1 MCAEVYEVKMKKTY
15 SIIFASLLLLFLAI
29 PAMAQD
35 NTFYDDGFSVTD
47 NTFNPNRALD
57 SLKTKHVK
65 VPKGLYLW
73 TIDDHFGDR
82 TTAAPDTAQHLF
94 MNSIFTT
101 GRYGEYNTTGNLG
114 APRIARI
121 ATDRDYTSFGFTDV
135 LSYFITPPTALRF
148 TNTLSPI
155 TNLSFNSCG
164 DRTNGEDHLKA
175 LFAANINREAGF
187 GFKFDYAYGRGY
199 YQNQSTALFD
209 YTMWGS
215 YIGQRYNAHVIFSF
229 DHLKVTENGGITND
243 EYITHPEATS
253 ETYSENEI
261 PVVLSSNWNR
271 TNAFHATLAHRYNV
285 GFYRKVPMTEQEIE
299 ARRFAIKAQK
309 EKEAAEAA
317 AEAEKMLAGATGN
330 TGAPKQ
336 SKRLS
341 GRPDDAMIVGDLN
354 NDSLRTALKKAA
366 EERRKLLMDSL
377 MAKKDSVAIDTSWT
391 KEEYVP
397 VTSFIHNLQFD
408 DNWHTYI
415 AYQSPTNFYQNK
427 YSVPVDFARKD
438 SINDKTDYFNLRN
451 TFAIGLLEGFNKYV
465 PMGAKVFIA
474 HNIANY
480 RLAED
485 SLTRYSNNVE
495 NTFSVGGQL
504 IKTLGNTLHYKVLGE
519 VWLAGKQVGDVKIDG
534 EGDIRVPILKDSVVL
549 NLKAFYHLT
558 TPAYFQRHYH
568 SKHFWWDHDGL
579 NKQMHTHVEGSL
591 AYTKTRTSLRF
602 AYDNFQNLVYLGVS
616 YDRNNSVITGYTA
629 DIMQS
634 SKNISL
640 LTLAIQQDFTLGI
653 LNWENRITFQ
663 KCSDNNV
670 LPVPDFNFWTNL
682 YLKFKIAR
690 VLAVHFGADMRYFK
704 SYYAPEYVPQLS
716 QFAVQQNDNVKTKIG
731 NYPVIDV
738 YANFLL
744 KRCRFFV
751 MMSHV
756 NSGTGNYFFTPHYP
770 LNQRVFRLGLSWTVF
785 N

>member
-1 MCAEVYEVKMKKTY
+1 MRIVHN
-15 SIIFASLLLLFLAI
+15 IILVFIALLVFVV
-29 PAMAQD
+29 PVQAQTN
-35 NTFYDDGFSVTD
+35 NTFYDDGFTVTD

-57 SLKTKHVK
+57 SLKSQHKE
-65 VPKGLYLW
+65 VPKGMYLW

-82 TTAAPDTAQHLF
+82 TDAVPDTAQHLF

-121 ATDRDYTSFGFTDV
+121 ATDRNYEQFGFTDG
-135 LSYFITPPTALRF
+135 LSYFLTPPTELRF
-148 TNTLSPI
+148 SNTLSPI
-155 TNLSFNSCG
+155 TSLNFNSCG
-164 DRTNGEDHLKA
+164 NRTNGEDHFKA
-175 LFAANINREAGF
+175 LFANNINKEAGF
-187 GFKFDYAYGRGY
+187 GFKFDYIYGRGY

-229 DHLKVTENGGITND
+229 DHLKLTENGGITND
-243 EYITHPEATS
+243 DYITHPEATS
-253 ETYSENEI
+253 ETYSESEI

-271 TNAFHATLAHRYNV
+271 TNAFHATLSHRYNV

-317 AEAEKMLAGATGN
+317 AEAEKLLSGENGSAKGGRE
-330 TGAPKQ
+330 

-341 GRPDDAMIVGDLN
+341 GRPDDAVIVGDLS
-354 NDSLRTALKKAA
+354 NDSLRLALKKAA
-366 EERRKLLMDSL
+366 EEKRKMLTDSL
-377 MAKKDSVAIDTSWT
+377 IAHKDTVAIDTSWT

-415 AYQSPTNFYQNK
+415 AYQSPSKFYQNK
-427 YSVPVDFARKD
+427 FSVPMDNALGD
-438 SINDKTDYFNLRN
+438 SIYDKTDYYNLRN
-451 TFAIGLLEGFNKYV
+451 TFAVGLLEGFNKYV

-474 HNIANY
+474 HNLANY
-480 RLAED
+480 RLMED

-495 NTFSVGGQL
+495 NSVSIGGQL
-504 IKTLGNTLHYKVLGE
+504 IKTLGKALHYKVLGE
-519 VWLAGKQVGDVKIDG
+519 FWIAGKEVGDLKIDG
-534 EGDIRVPILKDSVVL
+534 QGDIRVPIFKDSVLL

-558 TPAYFQRHYH
+558 TPSYFKRHYH

-579 NKQMHTHVEGSL
+579 NKQMQTHIEGNFT
-591 AYTKTRTSLRF
+591 YTKTRTSFRV
-602 AYDNFQNLVYLGVS
+602 AYDNFQNLAYLGVTYNKS
-616 YDRNNSVITGYTA
+616 GSNITGYTA
-629 DIMQS
+629 DIIQS

-640 LTLAIQQDFTLGI
+640 FTLAIEQNFTLGI

-663 KCSDNNV
+663 KSSDSDII
-670 LPVPDFNFWTNL
+670 PVPAFNIWSNL
-682 YLKFKIAR
+682 YLKFKIAK
-690 VLAVHFGADMRYFK
+690 VLSVHFGGDVRFFK

-716 QFAVQQNDNVKTKIG
+716 QFAIQQNSEVKTKIG
-731 NYPVIDV
+731 DYPVINV
-738 YANFLL
+738 YANFML

-756 NSGTGNYFFTPHYP
+756 NAGSGNYFYTPHYP
-770 LNQRVFRLGLSWTVF
+770 LNERIFRLGLSWTVF

>member
-1 MCAEVYEVKMKKTY
+1 MCLKIYEINMRRICD
-15 SIIFASLLLLFLAI
+15 IILISAILFAFCI
-29 PAMAQD
+29 PSMAQSN
-35 NTFYDDGFSVTD
+35 NTFYDDGFTVTE

-57 SLKTKHVK
+57 SLSHKHK
-65 VPKGLYLW
+65 EVPKGLHLW

-82 TTAAPDTAQHLF
+82 TAVAPDTAQHLF

-121 ATDRDYTSFGFTDV
+121 ATDRDFNTFGFTDG
-135 LSYFITPPTALRF
+135 LSYFLTPPSELKF
-148 TNTLSPI
+148 SNTLSPI

-164 DRTNGEDHLKA
+164 DRTDGEDHFKA
-175 LFAANINREAGF
+175 LFANNINKEAGF
-187 GFKFDYAYGRGY
+187 GFKFDYIYGRGY

-215 YIGQRYNAHVIFSF
+215 YIGQRYNAHLIFSF
-229 DHLKVTENGGITND
+229 DHLKLTENGGITND

-261 PVVLSSNWNR
+261 PVLLSSNWNR
-271 TNAFHATLAHRYNV
+271 TNAFHATLSHRYNI

-299 ARRFAIKAQK
+299 ARRFALKAQK
-309 EKEAAEAA
+309 EQEQAEAA
-317 AEAEKMLAGATGN
+317 AEAEKMLSNDASASTK
-330 TGAPKQ
+330 P
-336 SKRLS
+336 SKRL
-341 GRPDDAMIVGDLN
+341 GRPDDAQIVGDLAD
-354 NDSLRTALKKAA
+354 DSVRLAFKKAA
-366 EERRKLLMDSL
+366 EEKRKLLMDSL
-377 MAKKDSVAIDTSWT
+377 LAHKDSAAVDTSWM

-415 AYQSPTNFYQNK
+415 AYRSPKNLYNNR
-427 YSVPVDFARKD
+427 YSVPMDKALGD
-438 SINDKTDYFNLRN
+438 SIYDKTDYYTLRN
-451 TFAIGLLEGFNKYV
+451 TFAVGLLEGFNKYV
-465 PMGAKVFIA
+465 PMGAKAFIA
-474 HNIANY
+474 HSISNY

-485 SLTRYSNNVE
+485 SLTRYSSYIE
-495 NTFSVGGQL
+495 NDVSVGGQL
-504 IKTLGNTLHYKVLGE
+504 IKTLGKTFHYKVLGE
-519 VWLAGKQVGDVKIDG
+519 VWIAGKQVGDLKFDG
-534 EGDIRVPILKDSVVL
+534 TGDVRIPLFKDSVKL
-549 NLKAFYHLT
+549 NLGAFYHLT
-558 TPAYFQRHYH
+558 TPAFFKRHYH

-579 NKQMHTHVEGSL
+579 NKQMQTHIEGSL
-591 AYTKTRTSLRF
+591 TYSKTRTSIRV
-602 AYDNFQNLVYLGVS
+602 AYDNFQNLAYLGVS
-616 YDRNNSVITGYTA
+616 YNRSDNNVITGYEA
-629 DIMQS
+629 DIQQS

-640 LTLAIQQDFTLGI
+640 LTLALEQNFTLGV

-663 KCSDNNV
+663 KSSAEDV
-670 LPVPDFNFWTNL
+670 LPVPSVNIWTNL

-690 VLAVHFGADMRYFK
+690 VLSVHFGGDMRFFT

-716 QFAVQQNDNVKTKIG
+716 QFAVQQNEEVKTKIG
-731 NYPVIDV
+731 NYPLINV
-738 YANFLL
+738 YANFML

-756 NSGTGNYFFTPHYP
+756 NAGSGNYFYTPHHP
-770 LNQRVFRLGLSWTVF
+770 LNSRIFRLGLSWTVF